1 LWRSAAP
8 WTRTTLEGI
17 DFVEAMFF
25 STAVVAL
32 AEMGDKT
39 QLLSFVLAAK
49 LKRKV
54 PIALGILFATLANH
68 FLAGYVGTWL
78 AGLMS
83 PETLKWVIA
92 ASFFVFALWALKP
105 DKLDESRHLRGA
117 GVFLTTLF
125 AFFMVEMGDKTQ
137 LATVLF
143 ASKPGVSLV
152 TVFIGASLA
161 LICSSLIAVAAGSV
175 ISQYI
180 DPRYLSYIAGAGF
193 IIIGIWTIVQAG

>member
-1 LWRSAAP
+1 MDLKV
-8 WTRTTLEGI
+8 L
-17 DFVEAMFF
+17 FVVFGTVF
-25 STAVVAL
+25 L
-32 AEMGDKT
+32 AE
-39 QLLSFVLAAK
+39 L
-49 LKRKV
+49 
-54 PIALGILFATLANH
+54 
-68 FLAGYVGTWL
+68 
-78 AGLMS
+78 
-83 PETLKWVIA
+83 
-92 ASFFVFALWALKP
+92 
-105 DKLDESRHLRGA
+105 
-117 GVFLTTLF
+117 
-125 AFFMVEMGDKTQ
+125 GDKTQ